1 MGEISIGTR
10 LWKMPRDRR
19 NDWEPHFV
27 IGQTSA
33 SWIVHPQTDG
43 APTDWSAV
51 KVIKATMRTAASQ
64 SSKNGWGPPSWCDDE
79 ERGQIRWLGRNH
91 RDITKAVERCD
102 DVEKLRKI
110 AEIVGFAAEDP
121 THG

>member
-1 MGEISIGTR
+1 
-10 LWKMPRDRR
+10 MPRDRR

-51 KVIKATMRTAASQ
+51 KVIKATMRTAAAPKRSARASHRLAELRLLARQ
-64 SSKNGWGPPSWCDDE
+64 LHLGGYAGESR
-79 ERGQIRWLGRNH
+79 ERLSGRLLQ
-91 RDITKAVERCD
+91 RIKR
-102 DVEKLRKI
+102 RK
-110 AEIVGFAAEDP
+110 ELW
-121 THG
+121 